1 MDNEKDC
8 LGPEPLGFIG
18 CSSTKAMIGL
28 NLESNSSQQFKEGYW
43 LQCVIVSSNWSILQ
57 FIQSGAEPVI

>member
-8 LGPEPLGFIG
+8 LDPEPSGFIG
-18 CSSTKAMIGL
+18 CSRMEAMIGL
-28 NLESNSSQQFKEGYW
+28 NLEYNSSQQFKERCW

-57 FIQSGAEPVI
+57 FIQWGAEPII